1 MKIIE
6 DFISNNTSEISKL
19 LGENKI
25 KEIKNEIKVKFP
37 NIKRYNNISNEIT
50 FFENKIKDYILLI
63 NKFKDCFELFP
74 DLKENIINLSKTF
87 ETLLFNE
94 EQYQIDFTERK
105 DINSFLNV
113 FSNMYAFI
121 IYLLEQIKDLQNIFP
136 KENLLEKYYYL
147 ELAKILFQ
155 IFEKKSDEEQELTN
169 YFEEE
174 KEKTILLFENKL
186 KEIKE
191 SYPENY
197 EKLNKKQKEI
207 YKKKIEEE
215 IEKFENA
222 LKNMKTI
229 NLKEIGDR
237 LKNYFDYDMYSYA
250 DTKFDVILFLY
261 QNKYI

>member
-1 MKIIE
+1 MK
-6 DFISNNTSEISKL
+6 L
-19 LGENKI
+19 
-25 KEIKNEIKVKFP
+25 
-37 NIKRYNNISNEIT
+37 Y
-50 FFENKIKDYILLI
+50 
-63 NKFKDCFELFP
+63 LF
-74 DLKENIINLSKTF
+74 T
-87 ETLLFNE
+87 E

-136 KENLLEKYYYL
+136 KENLLEKYYLL

-191 SYPENY
+191 SHPENY

-207 YKKKIEEE
+207 LKKKIEEE
-215 IEKFENA
+215 IVKFENA

-237 LKNYFDYDMYSYA
+237 LKNYFDYDKYSYS